1 MTAPEVLGGRYEL
14 RGVLG
19 RGGMA
24 EVRDGWDTRLDRAV
38 AIKLMH
44 PVLGMQP
51 ETRTRF
57 ESEARSAAA
66 LNHPHIVA
74 VHDSGEHHGMP
85 FIVME
90 RLSGFS
96 LADQIERGP
105 LPVPMARKVL
115 DDVLDALTAAH
126 DAGILHRDIKPGN
139 ILFTPS
145 GEAKVTDFGIAK
157 TAAAGVTMTG
167 QIVGTMAYLSPNRLL
182 GQPATPS
189 DDLYAVGVVGYE
201 ALAGRRPF
209 LPDHPGALARAIMD
223 EQPPPLRALRPDVDP
238 VLAAVI
244 ERAMARDPGLRFHNA
259 RAMRAALAGT
269 VPVAAPGPPG
279 PLGTR
284 VLDTPV
290 PPPSM
295 VAVPPPPRRRSGP
308 DRRLLW
314 IGAAV
319 AALLLAVMLAVF
331 EAATSSNP
339 PPQPATTSTPVTT
352 TPATP
357 TTTSPTTTTVPPV
370 EPGQQ
375 GPPFDRPGKKPKRDG
390 DGDD

>member
-1 MTAPEVLGGRYEL
+1 MTAPELLGGRYEL

-44 PVLGMQP
+44 PVLGAQP

-74 VHDSGEHHGMP
+74 VHDSGEHLGMP

-96 LADQIERGP
+96 LADQIARGP
-105 LPVPMARKVL
+105 LSVPMARKVL

-167 QIVGTMAYLSPNRLL
+167 QIVGTMAYLSPNRLM
-182 GQPATPS
+182 GQPATPA

-209 LPDHPGALARAIMD
+209 LPEHPGALARAIMD
-223 EQPPPLRALRPDVDP
+223 EQPPPLGTLRPDVDP
-238 VLAAVI
+238 VLATVI
-244 ERAMARDPGLRFHNA
+244 ERAMARDPGLRFHDA
-259 RAMRAALAGT
+259 RAMRSALTGT
-269 VPVAAPGPPG
+269 PPVVAPGPPG
-279 PLGTR
+279 PMGTR

-295 VAVPPPPRRRSGP
+295 VAVPPPHRPGP

-314 IGAAV
+314 IAAAV
-319 AALLLAVMLAVF
+319 AALLLGVMLAVF
-331 EAATSSNP
+331 EAGTSSNP

-352 TPATP
+352 TPTTPPP
-357 TTTSPTTTTVPPV
+357 TTTNTVAPV

-375 GPPFDRPGKKPKRDG
+375 GPPFDRPGKKPKRNGNG

>member
-1 MTAPEVLGGRYEL
+1 MTAPEILGGRYEL

-24 EVRDGWDTRLDRAV
+24 EVRDGWDTRLNRAV
-38 AIKLMH
+38 AIKLIH
-44 PVLGMQP
+44 PALGSQP

-57 ESEARSAAA
+57 EAEARSAAG

-74 VHDSGEHHGMP
+74 VHDSGEHNGIP

-96 LADQIERGP
+96 LADQIARGP
-105 LPVPMARKVL
+105 LPVPMAHKVV

-126 DAGILHRDIKPGN
+126 DAGVLHRDIKPGN

-157 TAAAGVTMTG
+157 TAEAGVTMTG
-167 QIVGTMAYLSPNRLL
+167 QIVGTMAYLSPDRLM
-182 GQPATPS
+182 GHPATPS

-209 LPDHPGALARAIMD
+209 LPEHPGALARAIMD

-269 VPVAAPGPPG
+269 MPVAAPGPPG
-279 PLGTR
+279 PMGTR

-295 VAVPPPPRRRSGP
+295 VAVPPLRRSGP
-308 DRRLLW
+308 NRRKLW

-319 AALLLAVMLAVF
+319 AAILLAVMLAVF
-331 EAATSSNP
+331 EAATSSSP

-352 TPATP
+352 TTTTPP
-357 TTTSPTTTTVPPV
+357 TTTPPPTTVAPPV
-370 EPGQQ
+370 EQ
-375 GPPFDRPGKKPKRDG
+375 GPPFEKPGKKPKRNGNGRGG
-390 DGDD
+390 D